1 MKLFIHLSAVGTI
14 CFLSSCATY
23 QRSTVEFR
31 NSWDQGDT
39 VGALANLES
48 AGKSIKPGHDEELLW
63 NLEMSSVARANQLP
77 QLAEMHMNVAKE
89 LVDQNFGGGLIDPQK
104 KGLGEYVGKF
114 HDRNLLEVYR
124 ALQALERKDS
134 TRVQSSFNE
143 LRFKREEAR
152 ELNRKKIEDAED
164 KASNTENLKYQEV
177 MDSGEISVSDFVNT
191 ELSNKYAE
199 FYNPF
204 GDYLRLVL
212 QNRMYNVGGV
222 RNTKFDFGVSKNNL
236 TSVLGR
242 KNFLVREN
250 PRRGDSATYVFMET
264 GSAPYR
270 QEKKIRL
277 PLVLFYGGNPPGGV
291 LYAPIAFPQL
301 QYRDDYDNAFQLEAG
316 NKGNPMGMEELVDLD
331 AVISSEFKADF
342 PAEMA
347 KALVQTV
354 LAVASQAAIEAATK
368 EQQQDSVAVAL
379 FAAVAKV
386 AVAESLTQAD
396 ERSWY
401 SVPKKVLVQKIP
413 TPADGIVSV
422 SSQSGQNIKAKVN
435 PNSHTN
441 FVYLKSIRKGSP
453 IKQLANFSIDSALAS
468 HGNEDER
475 TLALSQSF

>member
-1 MKLFIHLSAVGTI
+1 MKLISHLSAVGI
-14 CFLSSCATY
+14 LCFFSSCASY
-23 QRSTVEFR
+23 QRNTAEFR

-39 VGALANLES
+39 IGALANLEK
-48 AGKSIKPGHDEELLW
+48 AGSTIKPGHDEELLW

-77 QLAEMHMNVAKE
+77 QMAELHLNEAKT
-89 LVDQNFGGGLIDPQK
+89 LVDQNFGGGLIDPQQ

-114 HDRNLLEVYR
+114 HDRNLLEIYR
-124 ALQALERKDS
+124 SLSALERKDS
-134 TRVQSSFNE
+134 ARVQSSFNE

-152 ELNRKKIEDAED
+152 ELNRKKIVDAED
-164 KASNTENLKYQEV
+164 KASNTENLKYKEV
-177 MDSGEISVSDFVNT
+177 MESGEISVSDYVNT
-191 ELSNKYAE
+191 ELCNKYAE

-212 QNRMYNVGGV
+212 QNRMYDVGSS
-222 RNTKFDFGVSKNNL
+222 RNTKFDFGVSKSTL

-242 KNFLVREN
+242 KNFLVKES
-250 PRRGDSATYVFMET
+250 PRRGDSATYIFMET

-301 QYRDDYDNAFQLEAG
+301 QYRDDYDSAFQVKSG
-316 NKGNPMGMEELVDLD
+316 GKGSPIRMEELVDFD

-347 KALVQTV
+347 KAMVQTV

-368 EQQQDSVAVAL
+368 EQQEESVAVAL

-386 AVAESLTQAD
+386 AAAESLTQAD
-396 ERSWY
+396 ERGWY

-413 TPADGIVSV
+413 TPANGIVSV
-422 SSQSGQNIKAKVN
+422 TSQSGQIIKAKIN

-441 FVYLKSIRKGSP
+441 FVYLKSIRKGFP

-468 HGNEDER
+468 HGNEEDR
-475 TLALSQSF
+475 SLALSQSF